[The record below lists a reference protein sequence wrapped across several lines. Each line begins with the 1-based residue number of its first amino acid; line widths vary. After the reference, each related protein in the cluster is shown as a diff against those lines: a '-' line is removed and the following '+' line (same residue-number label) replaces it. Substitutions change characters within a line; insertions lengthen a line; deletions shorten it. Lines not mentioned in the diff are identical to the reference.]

1 MERTDGAQVLF
12 QGRSDTIQHRVATEF
27 ITSEVMT
34 MEVICPACGCGEASH
49 FYRHGNEIVGCE
61 YCIRIMERYEIEEGA
76 EDDTY
81 DHEDYWGEG

>member
-1 MERTDGAQVLF
+1 ME
-12 QGRSDTIQHRVATEF
+12 I
-27 ITSEVMT
+27 
-34 MEVICPACGCGEASH
+34 ICPACGCGEASH